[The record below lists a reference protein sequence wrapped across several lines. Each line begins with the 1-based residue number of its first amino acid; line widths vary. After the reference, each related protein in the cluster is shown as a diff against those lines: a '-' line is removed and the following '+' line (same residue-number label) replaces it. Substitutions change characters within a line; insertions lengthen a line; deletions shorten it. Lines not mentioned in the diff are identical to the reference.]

1 MSLAKDGKEDFN
13 QDYQKG
19 IEATA
24 KEFYG
29 EGETGLNSK
38 QAGETQPRNRVR
50 WAMDREITKGNI
62 KLKGDPG

>member
-38 QAGETQPRNRVR
+38 QADEP
-50 WAMDREITKGNI
+50 
-62 KLKGDPG
+62 